1 MNSLGEWMNG
11 LLVGWGVEQHVAD
24 AFDEV
29 VIALLMVGMAVG
41 LDYLC
46 QALFV
51 GGMKHYAGKR
61 PRLWSTLLLKHRVAH
76 HFIHVLPGVLMFYA
90 LPLAFVSDAVLLA
103 VVRKATLVYIVT
115 EVLLAVNGVLQLLL
129 DVYNNKGRQKGRSLR
144 GLVQV
149 FQVVLVFV
157 GLILAGAILL
167 DKSPASLL
175 TGLGASAAVLML
187 VFKDTLLGLVAG
199 VQLSANDML
208 RIGDWVQLPGGTA
221 NGIVEEVTLN
231 TVKIRNW
238 DKTVSTIP
246 PYTLVNNPFV
256 NWRGMKESGGRRVN
270 KLIYIDMTTLCFC
283 SPELL
288 ERVRA
293 TLPLL
298 ADYRPGEGERPT
310 NGQLFRV
317 YVERYLASLPVV
329 NSNMDMIIAQKEP
342 TTYGVPIQVYFFLY
356 EKSWREYERIQSD
369 IFDHLLVMV
378 QAFDLKLY
386 QYTN

>member
-11 LLVGWGVEQHVAD
+11 VLVDRGVEQHVAD

-29 VIALLMVGMAVG
+29 IIALLMVGVAVG

-51 GGMKHYAGKR
+51 GGMKHYAGRR
-61 PRLWSTLLLKHRVAH
+61 PRLWNTLLVKRKVVH
-76 HFIHVLPGVLMFYA
+76 HAIHVLPGVLMFYA

-103 VVRKATLVYIVT
+103 VLRKAALIYILV
-115 EVLLAVNGVLQLLL
+115 ELLLALNGLLLLLL
-129 DVYNNKGRQKGRSLR
+129 DVYNSRSKQKGHSLK

-149 FQVVLVFV
+149 FQVLLVFV

-175 TGLGASAAVLML
+175 AGLGASAAVLML

-221 NGIVEEVTLN
+221 NGIVEEITLN

-238 DKTVSTIP
+238 DKSVSTLP
-246 PYTLVNNPFV
+246 PYTLVSNAFV

-270 KLIYIDMTTLCFC
+270 KNIYIDMTTLRFC

-288 ERVRA
+288 ERVR
-293 TLPLL
+293 TTIPLL
-298 ADYRPGEGERPT
+298 ADYRPEEGERPT
-310 NGQLFRV
+310 NAQLFRR
-317 YVERYLASLPVV
+317 YVKRYLCSLSVV
-329 NSNMDMIIAQKEP
+329 NSSMEMIISQKEP

-356 EKSWREYERIQSD
+356 EKSWQEYERIQSD